1 MSRKAVTVQI
11 RGREYS
17 IRSDQDEASLQ
28 RVARYLDQVL
38 GLVEKRTR
46 TVDSEELAL
55 LTALNLARDLVDLRE
70 ERQALG
76 FNRDQLMSLIEMTE
90 SALAGDS

>member
-90 SALAGDS
+90 SALAGDG